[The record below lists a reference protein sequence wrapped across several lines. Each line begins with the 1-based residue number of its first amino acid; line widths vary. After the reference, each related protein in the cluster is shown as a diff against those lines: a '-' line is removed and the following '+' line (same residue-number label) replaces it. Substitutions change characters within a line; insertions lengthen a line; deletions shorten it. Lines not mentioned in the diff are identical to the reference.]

1 MQYHPQD
8 LEPDILE
15 LWEKQQVYQKLRER
29 NKGKKPFYY
38 LDGPPYTTGRI
49 HVGHAWGKAM
59 RDALLRYKRMQG
71 FDVWDRPGFDMHGLP
86 IEVKVEKQLG
96 VKHKQ
101 EIIDKIGV
109 QKFIETCQQ
118 YALDNLWPM
127 VKDFKR
133 LGVWLNWDDPYM
145 TIKNEYIEGAWWALA
160 QAHKKGYLYLGKKS
174 MAWCPA
180 GATALAKHELEY
192 DNRTD
197 ISVYVKMKVANADN
211 EHFLIWTTTP
221 WTIPF
226 NMGIMVH
233 PKFDYV
239 KAKVKET
246 SEIWIVAK
254 DLAESV
260 AKRAGCT
267 LEIVETIKGKAL
279 EGTRYQQPYA
289 DDIPFHNEIESQEQA
304 AHTILLSERY
314 VTTEQ
319 GTGLVHCAPGC
330 GPEDYEIGQEYGLS
344 PFNLLKEDGTFP
356 DDVRQL
362 AGKHAINDAQS
373 FVDALEHKGVLIATQ
388 KINHE
393 YAHDWR
399 YKEPIV
405 YRSTDQWFLATEKI
419 RDNMREANKNV
430 HWIPDWAG
438 HKWFDS
444 WLENLQDWCISR
456 QRFWGIPIPVWM
468 SEDGDYFVV
477 GTRKELEDLSGKTL
491 ENLHRPWIDEVII
504 EKNGKQYK
512 RIPDVLDV
520 WFDSGVAPW
529 ASLGYP
535 SNTQEFERLGMPDL
549 ILEAK
554 DQIRGWFNSLMGMSM
569 MSFGKTPYNAV
580 YMHGH
585 INDALGRKMSKSL
598 GNTISPY
605 EVIDNYGADTLRYYT
620 IGAANAG
627 LDLNYNHDDA
637 KIKRRNLTVLWNL
650 QKFVADLARE
660 TDTTP
665 AQITPKRGIEE
676 DYIISKLNTKIEQV
690 TTLLDAYELEKAPQH
705 IEDLFLALSR
715 DYIQMVRDKTAGT
728 DDEKK
733 TILHTTY
740 TVLVSTLKLFA
751 PIAPFITEKL
761 WQDLREFGLEEESVH
776 LCSWPVANTEDIKPE
791 LEASMELA
799 KNVIQASLHAREKA
813 KLGIRWP
820 VKNIIVVVGPDDAA
834 LLEKTQ
840 DIIQAQ
846 VNAKTLT
853 ITTACDDIEED
864 LSLDPGALG
873 KQFGKLAPKIQQ
885 SVSADQLTDI
895 KNKKTVQLEVQ
906 GQPIALTRDHLI
918 IKRIVPAH
926 LIAVEFGNGDVY
938 LDTTRTDALESEGYA
953 REIMRRIQSLRKEA
967 GLQKTDRV
975 DLHIETTE
983 EFKQILKGWDDRIKD
998 KCGLRSLHYNKS
1010 EKHTHTSA
1018 ERVKTHEFALFI

>member
-1 MQYHPQD
+1 MSYHPQD
-8 LEPDILE
+8 VEPEILE
-15 LWEKQQVYQKLRER
+15 LWDKLTIYQKLRER
-29 NKGKKPFYY
+29 NKDKQPFYY

-59 RDALLRYKRMQG
+59 RDAILRYKRMQG

-109 QKFIETCQQ
+109 QKFIETCEQ

-133 LGVWLNWDDPYM
+133 LGVWLNWDNPYM

-160 QAHKKGYLYLGKKS
+160 KAHEKGYLYRGKKS

-192 DNRTD
+192 ENRTD
-197 ISVYVKMKVANADN
+197 TSVYVKMKAADSD
-211 EHFLIWTTTP
+211 EYFLIWTTTP

-233 PKFDYV
+233 PTIDYV
-239 KAKVKET
+239 KAKLDN

-254 DLAESV
+254 DLAKNV
-260 AKRAGCT
+260 IGRTGHT
-267 LEIVETIKGKAL
+267 YEIVGTVKGKQL
-279 EGTRYQQPYA
+279 EGTRYEQPYA
-289 DDIPFHNEIESQEQA
+289 DDIPFHKEIEPKEKA

-314 VTTEQ
+314 VSTDQ

-330 GPEDYEIGQEYGLS
+330 GPEDYEVGQQYGLT
-344 PFNLLKEDGTFP
+344 PFNILKEDGTFP
-356 DDVRQL
+356 QDVQAL
-362 AGKHAINDAQS
+362 AGKHAIKDPQA
-373 FVDALEHKGVLIATQ
+373 FIDPLEQKGILIATE
-388 KINHE
+388 KISHE

-405 YRSTDQWFLATEKI
+405 YRSTDQWFLATEKL
-419 RDNMREANKNV
+419 RDNMRDENKTV

-438 HKWFDS
+438 HRWFDS
-444 WLENLQDWCISR
+444 WLSSLQDWCISR
-456 QRFWGIPIPVWM
+456 QRFWGIPLPIWM
-468 SEDGDYFVV
+468 SEDGDYFVI
-477 GTRKELEDLSGKTL
+477 GTTKELEQLSGKKL

-504 EKNGKQYK
+504 EKDGKQY
-512 RIPDVLDV
+512 RRVPDVLDV
-520 WFDSGVAPW
+520 WLDSGVAPW
-529 ASLGYP
+529 ATLGYP
-535 SNTQEFERLGMPDL
+535 SDPALFEKLGFPDL

-554 DQIRGWFNSLMGMSM
+554 DQIRGWFNSLMCMSM
-569 MSFGKTPYNAV
+569 ISFEKVPYKAV

-585 INDALGRKMSKSL
+585 INDSLGRKMSKSL

-627 LDLNYNHDDA
+627 VDLNYNHDDA

-650 QKFVADLARE
+650 QKFVADLAKE
-660 TDTTP
+660 LNASP
-665 AQITPKRGIEE
+665 ADITPTNRLEE
-676 DYIISKLNTKIEQV
+676 QYIISKLHTTTEQA
-690 TTLLDAYELEKAPQH
+690 TQLLDSYELEKIPPLL
-705 IEDLFLALSR
+705 EELFLSLSR
-715 DYIQMVRDKTAGT
+715 DYIQMARDKTA

-733 TILHTTY
+733 TVLHTTY
-740 TVLVSTLKLFA
+740 TVLVGTLKLFA

-761 WQDLREFGLEEESVH
+761 WQELRPYGLQEESVH
-776 LCSWPVANTEDIKPE
+776 LCTWPHADTKQKKPE
-791 LEASMELA
+791 LEQAMNLA
-799 KNVIQASLHAREKA
+799 KNTIQAILHAREKA

-820 VKNIIVVVGPDDAA
+820 VKNITVVVSKEDTP

-840 DIIQAQ
+840 DIITSQ
-846 VNAKTLT
+846 VNSKTLT
-853 ITTACDDIEED
+853 ISTHCDDVQEQ

-873 KQFGKLAPKIQQ
+873 KQYGKLAPAIQKQ
-885 SVSADQLTDI
+885 ITQEQLENI
-895 KNKKTVQLEVQ
+895 KLKKTVQFDVQ
-906 GQPIALTRDHLI
+906 GQPIALTREHLI
-918 IKRIVPAH
+918 VKRDVPPH
-926 LIAVEFGNGDVY
+926 LVHVEFPHGDVY
-938 LDTTRTDALESEGYA
+938 LDTTRNDELDAEGYA
-953 REIMRRIQSLRKEA
+953 REVMRRIQSLRKDA
-967 GLQKTDRV
+967 GLQKTDRIT
-975 DLHIETTE
+975 LHIETSDTL
-983 EFKQILKGWDDRIKD
+983 KHILNTWEDRITD
-998 KCGLRSLHYNKS
+998 KCGISTIHYGKPDTY
-1010 EKHTHTSA
+1010 THTSS
-1018 ERVKTHEFALFI
+1018 EQVKREAFTLYLP